1 MVEGAPHIAKR
12 SQGSIGVS
20 MGCPLPPYI
29 KEQGRRRPA
38 LGGGAPK
45 GGNPTPSRIPP
56 SSLVQVG
63 EGKEGKEKEKEG
75 EGGKGGKGVWPPS
88 PIRFGLGGRAPCLLS
103 STTWPM
109 RPIASSSYSR
119 NSPVPPK
126 IPESLGTLP
135 MSEYSRP
142 IYRSLRLDHFETP
155 RHVPDLIRDSELLR
169 YIKTHKLII

>member
-1 MVEGAPHIAKR
+1 MP
-12 SQGSIGVS
+12 
-20 MGCPLPPYI
+20 PPPYI
-29 KEQGRRRPA
+29 KGGGGEGRPR
-38 LGGGAPK
+38 GGGAPK

-56 SSLVQVG
+56 SFLVQVG

-75 EGGKGGKGVWPPS
+75 EGGKGGKGGRPPS
-88 PIRFGLGGRAPCLLS
+88 PIRFGLGGRAPFLLS

-126 IPESLGTLP
+126 IPESLGTFP

-142 IYRSLRLDHFETP
+142 IYRSLLLDHFETP
-155 RHVPDLIRDSELLR
+155 RHVPDLIRNSKLLR
-169 YIKTHKLII
+169 YIKTYKLII

>member
-1 MVEGAPHIAKR
+1 
-12 SQGSIGVS
+12 

-29 KEQGRRRPA
+29 KEQGGGGRPR
-38 LGGGAPK
+38 GGGAPK
-45 GGNPTPSRIPP
+45 GENPTPSRIPP
-56 SSLVQVG
+56 SFLVQVG

-109 RPIASSSYSR
+109 RPIFSSSYSR
-119 NSPVPPK
+119 NSAVPPK
-126 IPESLGTLP
+126 IPESLGNFP

-142 IYRSLRLDHFETP
+142 IYRSLHLDHLEAP
-155 RHVPDLIRDSELLR
+155 RHVPDHIRDSELSLVHQ
-169 YIKTHKLII
+169 IP